1 MKKIVS
7 IACCAI
13 MMALCTTVQAQ
24 DNHCDQVKKKSMN
37 PEQMIEK
44 KAQHIARQLA
54 LDDATTKKFIE
65 TYREYKKEMKALGH
79 KDCCEGKQD
88 LTEAEAEKALKA
100 CFDNREQ
107 SLSLQKKYYGKYSK
121 FLTQKQ
127 IMRVYE
133 MDKPHGQHPGKPG
146 KFGHD
151 MKPGKFGKGMHGKNG
166 KCGEGQHEKCGEG
179 QHEKCGKDQQK

>member
-24 DNHCDQVKKKSMN
+24 ENHCDQVKKKPMN
-37 PEQMIEK
+37 PEQMVEK
-44 KAQHIARQLA
+44 KAQHIVRQLA
-54 LDDATTKKFIE
+54 LDDATAKKFIE
-65 TYREYKKEMKALGH
+65 TYCEYKKEMKALCH
-79 KDCCEGKQD
+79 KDCCKGNQN

-100 CFDNREQ
+100 CFEKREQ

-133 MDKPHGQHPGKPG
+133 MDKPHDMKPGMPG

-151 MKPGKFGKGMHGKNG
+151 MKQGKCGKGMHGK
-166 KCGEGQHEKCGEG
+166 QEKCGEG
-179 QHEKCGKDQQK
+179 MHGKHGECGEGQQK